1 MSQHEVD
8 LDGLA
13 PIPESA
19 RPMGPKSFVLVMWS
33 TAIIIQVMAIG
44 TFLLQDGL
52 NLNQVLLVGALSA
65 VLVALMAALNSFP
78 GLKHGVPFVVQLRS
92 SFGYHGA
99 RVAYFFRIV
108 PAIAWYG
115 IGTWIGAMS
124 INAIMTTIF
133 SLPDLNFVYFG
144 LLTVVQILLTLKG
157 ITSIQWFDAIVAIII
172 FVMLA
177 YFLVVIFVNGEMDFT
192 PYQGTPGSWGLLF
205 WGGVSAATA
214 NWATVMLNHSD
225 LMRHVKP
232 ATGKT
237 TFLSNFIG
245 ISPPWMV
252 MVLFGMLIFVGTG
265 DDDPIAG
272 LVSLAPNPVFGV
284 ILLVFIVLAQI
295 SSNLTTSVLPAGLA
309 FQDLFKV
316 KWSTGVII
324 AGALSG
330 ITAPWVLFTSDW
342 FFTFQNIYSV
352 FLGPMLGVLLADYWF
367 VQRRRTDVT
376 ALYDTAAGPYRYFHG
391 FGPSAW
397 ISLVVGGA
405 VALWQLE
412 IAWLIGMPV
421 GLIVYVLLK
430 RAGVDRRLSSRQS
443 AQAATPAADIT
454 R

>member
-1 MSQHEVD
+1 MTQHQVD

-13 PIPESA
+13 PIPESS
-19 RPMGPKSFVLVMWS
+19 RPMRPFSFILVMWS

-52 NLNQVLLVGALSA
+52 NLYQVIGVGAISA
-65 VLVALMAALNSFP
+65 ILVALFASLNSFP
-78 GLKHGVPFVVQLRS
+78 GLKDGIPFVVQLRS
-92 SFGYHGA
+92 SFGYRGA
-99 RVAYFFRIV
+99 KVAYIFRIV

-115 IGTWIGAMS
+115 IGTWIGALS

-133 SLPDLNFVYFG
+133 DLPDLNFLYFG
-144 LLTVVQILLTLKG
+144 FLTVVQILLALKG
-157 ITSIQWFDAIVAIII
+157 ITSIQWFDALVAIII

-177 YFLVVIFVNGEMDFT
+177 YFLYVIISKGEMDFRAHT
-192 PYQGTPGSWGLLF
+192 ERAGSWGLLF

-237 TFLSNFIG
+237 SFLSNFAG

-252 MVLFGMLIFVGTG
+252 MVLFGMLIFIGTG
-265 DDDPIAG
+265 DDDPISG
-272 LVSLAPNPVFGV
+272 LVSLAPTPFFGI

-295 SSNLTTSVLPAGLA
+295 SSNLTTSVLPAALA
-309 FQDLFKV
+309 FQDLFKI
-316 KWSTGVII
+316 KWSTGVIL

-330 ITAPWVLFTSDW
+330 VTAPWVLFTSTW

-352 FLGPMLGVLLADYWF
+352 FLGPILGILLADYWF
-367 VQRRRTDVT
+367 VRKRSLNIDHLYNLKTGAYTYFRGFSPAAFA
-376 ALYDTAAGPYRYFHG
+376 ALGLAG
-391 FGPSAW
+391 
-397 ISLVVGGA
+397 L

-412 IAWLIGMPV
+412 IAWLIGMPSGFV
-421 GLIVYVLLK
+421 FYLVLK
-430 RAGVDRRLSSRQS
+430 RAGLD
-443 AQAATPAADIT
+443 AKFATRAPAFDDA